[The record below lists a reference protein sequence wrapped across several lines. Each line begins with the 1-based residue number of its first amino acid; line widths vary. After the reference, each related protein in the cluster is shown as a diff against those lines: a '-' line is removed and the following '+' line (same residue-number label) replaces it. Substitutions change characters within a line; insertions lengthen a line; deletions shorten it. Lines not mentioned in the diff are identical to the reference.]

1 MSHSHKSDKAFL
13 IILLEQKYSI
23 SDLGVWHLHVE
34 LGLLCDVDGIG
45 EAGLL
50 EVSHGEVSAAQGP
63 HEGVLGVLVGRE
75 LVVDVEV
82 ADALHQAVGRVPR
95 HLVAVALLGREKGHP
110 VFSLCLMMSKKQK
123 VLEQGRTALMNWM
136 YQYAGAK

>member
-1 MSHSHKSDKAFL
+1 MHFYLFYQNTSYF
-13 IILLEQKYSI
+13 
-23 SDLGVWHLHVE
+23 SDLGVGHLHVE
-34 LGLLCDVDGIG
+34 LGLLCDVDWVG

-50 EVSHGEVSAAQGP
+50 EVSHGEVPAAQGP

-95 HLVAVALLGREKGHP
+95 HLVAVALLGREWLRA
-110 VFSLCLMMSKKQK
+110 SDCM
-123 VLEQGRTALMNWM
+123 
-136 YQYAGAK
+136 

>member
-1 MSHSHKSDKAFL
+1 MWNSDAKIVHCYKKTSNF
-13 IILLEQKYSI
+13 

-34 LGLLCDVDGIG
+34 LGLLCDVDGVG

-50 EVSHGEVSAAQGP
+50 EVSHGEVPAAQGP

-95 HLVAVALLGREKGHP
+95 HLVAVALLSSTRIMTINSHLLPATLGESR
-110 VFSLCLMMSKKQK
+110 VFGSF
-123 VLEQGRTALMNWM
+123 
-136 YQYAGAK
+136 

>member
-1 MSHSHKSDKAFL
+1 MSKLISNSHISDKAIL
-13 IILLEQKYSI
+13 IILLDQKYSDL
-23 SDLGVWHLHVE
+23 DLGVWHLHVE

-50 EVSHGEVSAAQGP
+50 EVSHGEVPAAQGP

-95 HLVAVALLGREKGHP
+95 HLVAVALLSRERAIRCS
-110 VFSLCLMMSKKQK
+110 VY
-123 VLEQGRTALMNWM
+123 VLWFAN
-136 YQYAGAK
+136 AKDLGNETNTSHA